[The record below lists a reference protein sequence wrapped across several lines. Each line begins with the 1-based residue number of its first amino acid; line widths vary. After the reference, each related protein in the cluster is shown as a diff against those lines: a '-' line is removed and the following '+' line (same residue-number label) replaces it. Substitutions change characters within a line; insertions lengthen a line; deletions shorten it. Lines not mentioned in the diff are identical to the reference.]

1 MPPILKGSYKRNT
14 CIITEL
20 RGDWD
25 DSLCIL
31 KIGEMIIVLI
41 VSDSTRENAL
51 PNIASQ
57 VIRFQETVNLSRS
70 LWYPQ
75 CSLIY
80 NGLKELM

>member
-14 CIITEL
+14 CIITVL

-41 VSDSTRENAL
+41 VSDSTREML
-51 PNIASQ
+51 
-57 VIRFQETVNLSRS
+57 FQTLLLRLSDFKKLS
-70 LWYPQ
+70 TFLGH
-75 CSLIY
+75 CGTLSVA
-80 NGLKELM
+80 